1 MEING
6 VTLVLFL
13 HYDLLRDSLIDL
25 VSLRDSI
32 IVHTITREYGELHNI
47 ITV

>member
-6 VTLVLFL
+6 VTLLLFL
-13 HYDLLRDSLIDL
+13 HYDLLRGSLIDL

-32 IVHTITREYGELHNI
+32 IVHITRDWQRELRNI
-47 ITV
+47 TNV